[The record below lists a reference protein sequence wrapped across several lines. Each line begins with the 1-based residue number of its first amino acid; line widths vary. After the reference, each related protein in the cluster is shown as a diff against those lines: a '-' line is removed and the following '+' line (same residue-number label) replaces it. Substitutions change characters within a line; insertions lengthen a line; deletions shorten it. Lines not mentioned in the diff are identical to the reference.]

1 MGMWEG
7 LYLGMQGIR
16 ERRDREMDREEA
28 RRIREEDMAFRREQ
42 FEAQQRIARQ
52 GVIRELYPEIQKRSA
67 AASQLASQ
75 ASILRGYLGD
85 SPIIDTL
92 RASGNPE
99 AVERVISSL
108 EAGYEAAQEEGRGD
122 EFLQLYKTTLE
133 NDYRISEATTGEIDF
148 SLFNNVVSPE
158 DFTSLGLPTT
168 FTIPGAV
175 EGRPVVYQP
184 TATIED
190 LNAVERR
197 IANAA
202 VERGSQEIERLDRSI
217 TRINSMLN
225 TDIDPNTEQELRS
238 DLITLGDRRMMIEG
252 VLDETK
258 GDNPSYAGILSI
270 YGNDMVER
278 VLGSGPRRIDPAQLS
293 PSFTDLT
300 SRQPITIVSP
310 EQAQRFFELGVIT
323 ETDTILYNGQQYPVR
338 DLLEG

>member
-1 MGMWEG
+1 MW
-7 LYLGMQGIR
+7 QGILQGLTMVEEEK
-16 ERRDREMDREEA
+16 ERREVREEA
-28 RRIREEDMAFRREQ
+28 RRIREEDVAFRREQ
-42 FEAQQRIARQ
+42 FDAQQRLARQ
-52 GVIRELYPEIQKRSA
+52 GLIRDIYPEIQKRSA

-133 NDYRISEATTGEIDF
+133 NDYRITEATTGEIDF
-148 SLFNNVVSPE
+148 SLFEGVVSPE
-158 DFTSLGLPTT
+158 DFTGLGLPTT

-190 LNAVERR
+190 LNAAERR

-202 VERGSQEIERLDRSI
+202 VDRGSQEIERLRRASTEI
-217 TRINSMLN
+217 TSMLDN
-225 TDIDPNTEQELRS
+225 SEIDPNTEQELRN
-238 DLITLGDRRMMIEG
+238 DLITLTDRRMMIEG
-252 VLDETK
+252 ALDEAK
-258 GDNPSYAGILSI
+258 GDNPSYSGVLSI

-300 SRQPITIVSP
+300 SRQPVTVVSP

-323 ETDTILYNGQQYPVR
+323 EADTILYNGQQYPVR

>member
-1 MGMWEG
+1 MWKG
-7 LYLGMQGIR
+7 VLQGYMMDVERR
-16 ERRDREMDREEA
+16 EREADREEA

-52 GVIRELYPEIQKRSA
+52 GMIRDLYPEIQKRSA
-67 AASQLASQ
+67 ATTQLASQ

-99 AVERVISSL
+99 AVERVISNL

-133 NDYRISEATTGEIDF
+133 NDYRITEATTGEIDF
-148 SLFNNVVSPE
+148 SLFEGVVSPE
-158 DFTSLGLPTT
+158 DFTGLGLPTT

-190 LNAVERR
+190 LNAAERR

-202 VERGSQEIERLDRSI
+202 VARGNQEIERLRQASTEI
-217 TRINSMLN
+217 TSMLDN
-225 TDIDPNTEQELRS
+225 SEIDPNTEQELRN
-238 DLITLGDRRMMIEG
+238 DLITLTDRRMMIEG
-252 VLDETK
+252 VLDEAK
-258 GDNPSYAGILSI
+258 GDNPSYSGVLSI

-278 VLGSGPRRIDPAQLS
+278 VLGSGPRRIDPSQLS

-310 EQAQRFFELGVIT
+310 EQAQRFFQMGVIT
-323 ETDTILYNGQQYPVR
+323 ETDNILYNGQQYSVR